1 MKKIFL
7 FLLLSSLS
15 VLGQQFESKW
25 NKVIENENAGKIKS
39 ANAIVENI
47 YKKASR
53 QKDEAQIIKCFFY
66 LSKYSQ
72 VLDENAQT
80 KIIRHLK
87 NEINSASIPTKA
99 ILNLIY
105 GKCLNSYYQQNGY
118 TIRNRTN
125 IANADGDFLTWTKVD
140 FEKQTVDAYA
150 KSLENQTILKQ
161 TPLNNYSAIF
171 DYADDTTFKKQT
183 LFDYLIKENIAFYTS
198 RITTWEVNP
207 KDFQTYQDILY
218 GNSAQFSILNLDF
231 ITNENLKKALEL
243 YQTQEINTS
252 TSEKQLQR
260 IIFVKNYILK
270 SENEWLTVLEN
281 LQKTVTNEAI
291 TQQIQLEKANSYIQQ
306 ASKETHP
313 DYNNKAI
320 AVLDSIIATN
330 NRSNSYKKA
339 VQNKHDL
346 NLKSIHIELEKYIY
360 PSQNSRARITYKNVD
375 SVSIS
380 FYKLAQSEIN
390 LFEYNYQLKDSILND
405 LVLNKI
411 PIASQKYTLKN
422 QKNYFEYSTEVL
434 LPQLDLG
441 TYLVFFESNNDKK
454 DSKAFGYETVTVSN
468 FTIIAGIKS
477 NKEYYQ
483 VLDRKSGQ
491 PIEDVTIASNKLT
504 LITNREGKVTYDKK
518 DVEGSYLDL
527 SLTKQNDTLDLAD
540 KWVNHINVYKELQ
553 KAKAK
558 VEIYL
563 DRAIYRPGQTVYYK
577 GVAFQKKQDKSSV
590 VPHTTFKIRC
600 NDASGNTL
608 KEFDVITNEFG
619 SFSGEYVLPKSGL
632 TGNFKIEAGE
642 PDNYKNDVNYSYTL
656 EEHPFWDQVEFE
668 NSFQVFA
675 VEEYKRPKFEVSIDR
690 VTGTYNVN
698 DKITITGN
706 ANSFTGS
713 VLSGAKVKY
722 TVRQETY
729 NSNFNGRYE
738 WAGGRSQTITE
749 SETTTDDKGKFSIDF
764 IAVPDTYS
772 KKEDL
777 PIFSYRIS
785 IAVTDNNG
793 ETHSINQQLVTNVGY
808 HALKLVATLPYDIET
823 KNKNILSLDSKNL
836 NDTFVPTIGVL
847 KFYCVRKSKHKIK
860 PRIWKKPEIE
870 SISETEFETLFPFEQ
885 NDIPISKDEMGELV
899 FTKNV
904 NTDRDKKI
912 ALHFMS
918 DWEAGTYNVV
928 FSAVDKFGNAVDTKT
943 RFNLAQ
949 SSETF
954 NPNTLFTA
962 EQLNSNPAKDGF
974 IKVKLKSIMPSL
986 YISSSA
992 NYKNWNFYDEGIAI
1006 DNNEAIITI
1015 PLLKEFEKAITVNFT
1030 SIFDNTVF
1038 EKKLEVILENT
1049 QPKLDFEVT
1058 SFRSKLEP
1066 AKLESWS
1073 FKLNPNATNIETE
1086 VLASMYDKSLDQFA
1100 KQDWGLF
1107 NFNNDNNYYS
1117 SNTKT
1122 ILGFEKTYSNIYNLN
1137 TNLNAITFQNEYTDL
1152 LWFGFN
1158 INTVENK
1165 YTLINYKKQHPIKLK
1180 GPSNAKLISGIISD
1194 SSGVLSGAG
1203 ISIKGTERKTVS
1215 DFDGYYQIAAAQDE
1229 ILVFSYIGYNSKEQ
1243 KITTKII
1250 DIQLQQDE
1258 SDLQEV
1264 VVVGYGIVKK
1274 KSSSS
1279 SVVVVEDN
1287 SVYNTAG
1294 IAIALEGR
1302 AAGVSISNLKMN
1314 IRGTGAIDKNTV
1326 PLYIVDGQI
1335 TTEQEIKNLIPDDIV
1350 SIDVLKEAKATA
1362 IYGSKGANG
1371 AIIITTKKAL
1381 EGLTQV
1387 KARTNLSETAFFLPN
1402 LKTDKNGN
1410 LSFNFTSP
1418 EALTAWKFRLLA
1430 HNKEAVSGYLEKNVI
1445 TQKELMVIPNFPR
1458 FFREKDSIIIT
1469 SKVANMTKE
1478 AKTGIAQLQFL
1489 DATTMEAV
1497 DVAMANTK
1505 SVKNFKIS
1513 PMGSTTVS
1521 WKVYVPTGLEGIQ
1534 YKIVAKAGNYS
1545 DGEES
1550 ILPVLTNNIL
1560 VTESMPIWVRENSKK
1575 EYIFENL
1582 KNSVSP
1588 TLKNHQ
1594 FTFEYTSNPA
1604 WIAIQ
1609 SLPYLM
1615 EYEHDGSEQTFA
1627 RFYANA
1633 LATTI
1638 ISSNP
1643 KIAAIFE
1650 SWRKDG
1656 KDHSKLEDNEELKSI
1671 ILAETP
1677 WINDAKSEE
1686 EKKKNM
1692 ALLFDLEKMKSSQD
1706 ATFDILKKK
1715 QTASGGF
1722 PWFEGGEPS
1731 EYITR
1736 HIVAGL
1742 GHLSKLS
1749 NTEDSTAKI
1758 KQIASKAIPFID
1770 EKFLTDYQAK
1780 NQNTQSTTKLIWN
1793 NPCTD
1798 LHYLYSRSFYLES
1811 YPLSDSLQTATK
1823 QYIEIIK
1830 TNWLNYSLYE
1840 KGLAALTLNRFGE
1853 KIVAKKIIESLKEI
1867 ASNNEDWGMYWIA
1880 NKAGWYWYQAPIET
1894 QALLIEAFAE
1904 VTKDNK
1910 SVDAMKVWLLKN
1922 KQTKNWP
1929 TTKSTTEA
1937 VYALLLQGSDWLS
1950 IKDNTTIK
1958 IGDEKI
1964 LTKKLN
1970 DNQKEAETG
1979 YIKLNWKAA
1988 EINKDMAIISI
1999 NNKASVPAY
2008 GGVYWQYFEDLE
2020 KVKSDNK
2027 NSLSITKELYLKK
2040 DNKKGSELTKVTG
2053 DLTIG
2058 DLVTVRLIISTKE
2071 DMEFV
2076 HLKDMR
2082 ASCFEPID
2090 VLSSYQYKDNLG
2102 FYKSTKDAA
2111 THFFFDKI
2119 NKGTYVLEYDIRVNN
2134 KGSFSNGITTIQSM
2148 YAPEFTSHSNGI
2160 QVKVSN

>member
-39 ANAIVENI
+39 ANALVESI
-47 YKKASR
+47 YKKANR

-80 KIIRHLK
+80 KIISHLK

-125 IANADGDFLTWTKVD
+125 IANSDDDFLTWTKAD
-140 FEKQTVDAYA
+140 FEKQTEDAYR
-150 KSLENQTILKQ
+150 KSLENQPILKQ

-218 GNSAQFSILNLDF
+218 GNSAQFSILSLDF

-243 YQTQEINTS
+243 YQIQEINTS

-270 SENEWLTVLEN
+270 SENEWLSVLEN

-320 AVLDSIIATN
+320 AVLDSIISSKDHPNTSILAQKLKEHIKN
-330 NRSNSYKKA
+330 KKLSI
-339 VQNKHDL
+339 QLLKQQY
-346 NLKSIHIELEKYIY
+346 NLE
-360 PSQNSRARITYKNVD
+360 NTRAFVTYKNVENIT
-375 SVSIS
+375 IS
-380 FYKLAQSEIN
+380 FYKIDQKKASGFGYNKANNDSLVN
-390 LFEYNYQLKDSILND
+390 LIIKENNPFKTIQNQLVDKKD
-405 LVLNKI
+405 
-411 PIASQKYTLKN
+411 
-422 QKNYFEYSTEVL
+422 YFEYSTELL
-434 LPQLDLG
+434 LPALELG
-441 TYLVFFESNNDKK
+441 NYLVYFENQTG
-454 DSKAFGYETVTVSN
+454 SKEQKAYAYETISVSN
-468 FTIIAGIKS
+468 LSLLAWQNEKTQ
-477 NKEYYQ
+477 YYQ
-483 VLDRKSGQ
+483 VLHRKTGVPLEKATLKS
-491 PIEDVTIASNKLT
+491 PSFS
-504 LITNREGKVTYDKK
+504 LITNEQGIATYQRKDNNNYNREQIDIVFI
-518 DVEGSYLDL
+518 
-527 SLTKQNDTLDLAD
+527 NDTLQTN
-540 KWVNHINVYKELQ
+540 KNYVTYINNYSSEKVKSN
-553 KAKAK
+553 KAR
-558 VEIYL
+558 VEFYL
-563 DRAIYRPGQTVYYK
+563 DRGIYRPGQTVYYK
-577 GVAFQKKQDKSSV
+577 GIAFEKKQETSSV
-590 VPHTTFKIRC
+590 VSHTKFKIKFD
-600 NDASGNTL
+600 DANYNSL
-608 KEFDVITNEFG
+608 REFDVVTNEFG
-619 SFSGEYVLPKSGL
+619 SFSGEFILPKNGL
-632 TGNFKIEAGE
+632 TGTFSIEAQQ
-642 PDNYKNDVNYSYTL
+642 PDDYKKDIVYEQTL
-656 EEHPFWDQVEFE
+656 DEHPFWDHVDFD
-668 NSFQVFA
+668 NSRINFK
-675 VEEYKRPKFEVSIDR
+675 VEEYKRPKFEVAFVPTKESYQLNQNIQVKDSA
-690 VTGTYNVN
+690 
-698 DKITITGN
+698 K
-706 ANSFTGS
+706 AFTGS
-713 VLSGAKVKY
+713 NITEGKVTY
-722 TVRQETY
+722 TVTRFT
-729 NSNFNGRYE
+729 NNFAGRY
-738 WAGGRSQTITE
+738 QQLE
-749 SETTTDDKGKFSIDF
+749 SEVIKTDETTTDASGNFTITFVAIPSPK
-764 IAVPDTYS
+764 AT
-772 KKEDL
+772 KEQL
-777 PIFSYRIS
+777 PVFNYQIS
-785 IAVTDNNG
+785 ASVTDSNG
-793 ETHSINQQLVTNVGY
+793 ETHENQTAIKLGY
-808 HALKLVATLPYDIET
+808 HTLQLKANISSLIET
-823 KNKNILSLDSKNL
+823 KDKNIITLTTTNL
-836 NDTFVPTIGVL
+836 NGQFVPTKGLL
-847 KFYCVRKSKHKIK
+847 KLYFVKNVSHKFKSRTWPI
-860 PRIWKKPEIE
+860 PEI
-870 SISETEFETLFPFEQ
+870 ITIQDDQFEQLFPYEQ
-885 NDIPISKDEMGELV
+885 NDKSKSTDELGTLVYTKTINSEKDKTIPLDFISNFQSGDYKIV
-899 FTKNV
+899 FTARDNFNNLIEDSTDFRLIQSNDLLKTNELLTIKQI
-904 NTDRDKKI
+904 NTDPKKDGFVLI
-912 ALHFMS
+912 KI
-918 DWEAGTYNVV
+918 D
-928 FSAVDKFGNAVDTKT
+928 
-943 RFNLAQ
+943 
-949 SSETF
+949 SSIPTLF
-954 NPNTLFTA
+954 ISTTANYQNTLFY
-962 EQLNSNPAKDGF
+962 ED
-974 IKVKLKSIMPSL
+974 
-986 YISSSA
+986 YISLQNKQA
-992 NYKNWNFYDEGIAI
+992 LIKIPIQKQFKNNIKIGFQ
-1006 DNNEAIITI
+1006 IIFENQPFSKEI
-1015 PLLKEFEKAITVNFT
+1015 QISLKEEDVPKFLIETATFRN
-1030 SIFDNTVF
+1030 
-1038 EKKLEVILENT
+1038 KLEPGILEN
-1049 QPKLDFEVT
+1049 
-1058 SFRSKLEP
+1058 
-1066 AKLESWS
+1066 WS
-1073 FKLNPNATNIETE
+1073 FKLKAEKNNTEAE
-1086 VLASMYDKSLDQFA
+1086 VLASMYDRSLDSFA
-1100 KQDWGLF
+1100 KSNWNSLSF
-1107 NFNNDNNYYS
+1107 HESNYNFINYKS
-1117 SNTKT
+1117 T
-1122 ILGFEKTYSNIYNLN
+1122 LGFDKTYSGLRNLN
-1137 TNLNAITFQNEYTDL
+1137 PIQKPIALTNDQPKLMWYGFDFNESIIRINH
-1152 LWFGFN
+1152 N
-1158 INTVENK
+1158 IFTTTEIK
-1165 YTLINYKKQHPIKLK
+1165 DKKIGTETIK
-1180 GPSNAKLISGIISD
+1180 GDPD
-1194 SSGVLSGAG
+1194 VVLS
-1203 ISIKGTERKTVS
+1203 VS
-1215 DFDGYYQIAAAQDE
+1215 PNGDQLTFVKPVSEEAQ
-1229 ILVFSYIGYNSKEQ
+1229 L
-1243 KITTKII
+1243 
-1250 DIQLQQDE
+1250 
-1258 SDLQEV
+1258 LQEEV
-1264 VVVGYGIVKK
+1264 LVGYGTKK
-1274 KSSSS
+1274 QK
-1279 SVVVVEDN
+1279 VL
-1287 SVYNTAG
+1287 AA
-1294 IAIALEGR
+1294 AIT
-1302 AAGVSISNLKMN
+1302 
-1314 IRGTGAIDKNTV
+1314 IRGNALIDENNKL
-1326 PLYIVDGQI
+1326 LYIVDGEPMLAKDAQL
-1335 TTEQEIKNLIPDDIV
+1335 LIPNDIL
-1350 SIDVLKEAKATA
+1350 SIEILKETQAKA
-1362 IYGSKGANG
+1362 IYGTKGTNG

-1387 KARTNLSETAFFLPN
+1387 KARKNLAETAFFLPN

-1469 SKVANMTKE
+1469 AKVANMSNE
-1478 AKTGIAQLQFL
+1478 AKTGIAQLQFF
-1489 DATTMEAV
+1489 DATTMDAV

-1505 SVKNFKIS
+1505 SLKNFNIS
-1513 PMGSTTVS
+1513 PMGSSTVS
-1521 WKVYVPTGLEGIQ
+1521 WKVYIPEGLEGIQ

-1582 KNSVSP
+1582 KKSVSP
-1588 TLKNHQ
+1588 NLKNHQ

-1615 EYEHDGSEQTFA
+1615 EYEHDGAEQTFA

-1643 KIAAIFE
+1643 KIATIFE

-1656 KDHSKLEDNEELKSI
+1656 KNHSKLEDNEELKSI

-1706 ATFDILKKK
+1706 ATFDKLKKK

-1749 NTEDSTAKI
+1749 NTADSTAKI

-1793 NPCTD
+1793 NPYSD

-1840 KGLAALTLNRFGE
+1840 KGLAALTLHRFGE
-1853 KIVAKKIIESLKEI
+1853 KIVAKKIIESLKET
-1867 ASNNEDWGMYWIA
+1867 ASTNEDWGMYWIA

-1904 VTKDNK
+1904 VTNDNK
-1910 SVDAMKVWLLKN
+1910 SVDAMKVWLLNN

-1950 IKDNTTIK
+1950 VKDNTVIK

-1970 DNQKEAETG
+1970 EHQKEAETG

-1988 EINKDMAIISI
+1988 EINKGMAIVSI

-2082 ASCFEPID
+2082 ASCFEPVD
-2090 VLSSYQYKDNLG
+2090 VLSSYQYRDNLG

-2134 KGSFSNGITTIQSM
+2134 KGSFSNGITTIQCM

-2160 QVKVSN
+2160 QVKVRN